1 MTTVHSLSPPISSF
15 VRSSAACSAEDRAN
29 IAAYGAGWMKDFAPM
44 LALPHVAAFVT
55 ACVAHEERGTAGW

>member
-1 MTTVHSLSPPISSF
+1 MGREAQAYFPPWSNSSA
-15 VRSSAACSAEDRAN
+15 AACSAQDRAN

-55 ACVAHEERGTAGW
+55 ACVAHEERGSAGW